1 MAGLVAPI
9 LPIGIKLTG
18 ILFDILGKGF
28 VQDPLSKMQTMLT
41 VNETLLLNRTDL
53 INNWNESSSWNIQN
67 YYDRLDTPHETPQ
80 GIVQSVWL
88 HQCLRQ
94 TWSFCSA
101 KSDWKIIERWN
112 RKSIVA
118 TIYIL
123 SVSICIW
130 FHGLGNILSY
140 FNTSELVYTRFEWNS
155 IEKIIRVLHR
165 RRYRRRRYQ
174 TSRNQVRRDAFD
186 ELGNLTEDLILFR

>member
-67 YYDRLDTPHETPQ
+67 YSDRLDTPHETPQ
-80 GIVQSVWL
+80 GIVQSV
-88 HQCLRQ
+88 
-94 TWSFCSA
+94 
-101 KSDWKIIERWN
+101 
-112 RKSIVA
+112 
-118 TIYIL
+118 
-123 SVSICIW
+123 
-130 FHGLGNILSY
+130 
-140 FNTSELVYTRFEWNS
+140 
-155 IEKIIRVLHR
+155 
-165 RRYRRRRYQ
+165 
-174 TSRNQVRRDAFD
+174 
-186 ELGNLTEDLILFR
+186 